1 MIKNVILSK
10 FKNIKKIKNLYIINF
25 QNFYFLKIEKM
36 KSNQTYFQ
44 NLNLL
49 KIKTI
54 FKNKNKK

>member
-36 KSNQTYFQ
+36 KSKQTCFQ